1 MKNQTFLLFALC
13 LLIFLPGCENS
24 QERIEAYQQL
34 LTQTQAISRQAAAA
48 IDELRPILAQAR
60 ASLAEYDL
68 SAEQRAA
75 LEARIAEL
83 EARLDEVTAYK
94 DQADRAAAAIQ
105 AKIAEVLA
113 NPSPDWSDELVVIG
127 EAARQIGMQ
136 IPGVAGWWVTVAGAL
151 AAGIGGVVAGQKRQA
166 KKDRPVGEAFKQ
178 VVRGVDAA
186 MNALD
191 ETEATVVKNT
201 LKVTQTPQT
210 RDLVDELRV
219 RQIE

>member
-13 LLIFLPGCENS
+13 LFLPGCENS

-34 LTQTQAISRQAAAA
+34 LTQTQSISQQATAA

-60 ASLAEYDL
+60 AGLAEYDL

-83 EARLDEVTAYK
+83 EARLDEVAAYK

-105 AKIAEVLA
+105 VKIAEVLA
-113 NPSPDWSDELVVIG
+113 NPSPDWSDELMVIG
-127 EAARQIGMQ
+127 ETARQIGMQ
-136 IPGVAGWWVTVAGAL
+136 IPGVAGWWVTLAGAL